1 MQAAFSTLVGFTPKD
16 SQSKQITRST
26 SRGGISLRS
35 SVLHAPAAYLASIIA
50 CASLDGWDVTVA
62 EDFTVVLEMVRAL
75 THRPQFGANNEYS
88 NCSQHELS
96 ASIDDLQLKGLLD
109 TLPKIDC
116 ARLLS
121 CSSGGIASAWLT
133 AVPSRYASTAIAPAC
148 FIVALKLYL
157 GAVVCVEDICPCCDK
172 LMDTNGYHAT
182 TCKGYYSLSRR
193 HDSLRD
199 IFQRWCSVAQLAP
212 KKEPLIPTKQ
222 RDFETQT
229 VYTARTRSDILLL
242 CTGSR
247 PFAVDFAVTSPLQP
261 KFISGAAKETG
272 YAAER
277 YSEEVKEMKYEAD
290 FEELDIEFKP
300 IVLET
305 FGAVCRRGLDLICF
319 VARHVANRR
328 NISVSKAVQRINA
341 QLSCSLMRFNALSVI
356 ERDQQAILRE

>member
-1 MQAAFSTLVGFTPKD
+1 M
-16 SQSKQITRST
+16 
-26 SRGGISLRS
+26 
-35 SVLHAPAAYLASIIA
+35 
-50 CASLDGWDVTVA
+50 
-62 EDFTVVLEMVRAL
+62 
-75 THRPQFGANNEYS
+75 
-88 NCSQHELS
+88 
-96 ASIDDLQLKGLLD
+96 
-109 TLPKIDC
+109 
-116 ARLLS
+116 
-121 CSSGGIASAWLT
+121 
-133 AVPSRYASTAIAPAC
+133 
-148 FIVALKLYL
+148 
-157 GAVVCVEDICPCCDK
+157 
-172 LMDTNGYHAT
+172 
-182 TCKGYYSLSRR
+182 
-193 HDSLRD
+193 
-199 IFQRWCSVAQLAP
+199 
-212 KKEPLIPTKQ
+212 
-222 RDFETQT
+222 
-229 VYTARTRSDILLL
+229 

-277 YSEEVKEMKYEAD
+277 YSEDVKEMKYEAD